1 MALAI
6 GAPQSVSPELT
17 MSIAQRLAS
26 DVANFGDSLRLVFR
40 GLRGFC
46 RNLISLNGERAMKTM
61 MGDQYPSLGTM
72 AAQNMTSLCEN
83 LACSFHTAGGGSQ
96 NRESRSLFSL
106 SLSLQSFP
114 SPPLTLLLARRAH
127 HLSSVSSR
135 LFFCVC
141 LRTVQTSCSAWD
153 AWFSAS
159 LGGIDSKVN
168 GSTGGWKIV
177 IARVAPSA
185 ITMLGSGKAVQE
197 TIRGTVSLAWS
208 FDAATKKLTM
218 DLTLPLGSTA
228 EVHTPSVLDFS
239 STKMASINARCG
251 R

>member
-1 MALAI
+1 M
-6 GAPQSVSPELT
+6 
-17 MSIAQRLAS
+17 
-26 DVANFGDSLRLVFR
+26 
-40 GLRGFC
+40 
-46 RNLISLNGERAMKTM
+46 
-61 MGDQYPSLGTM
+61 LG
-72 AAQNMTSLCEN
+72 
-83 LACSFHTAGGGSQ
+83 G
-96 NRESRSLFSL
+96 
-106 SLSLQSFP
+106 
-114 SPPLTLLLARRAH
+114 
-127 HLSSVSSR
+127 
-135 LFFCVC
+135 
-141 LRTVQTSCSAWD
+141 WD

-239 STKMASINARCG
+239 STKIRLQSMRVVGDDAWERVELATKTLVHGAVLTEVGSGTRRFEALYE
-251 R
+251 